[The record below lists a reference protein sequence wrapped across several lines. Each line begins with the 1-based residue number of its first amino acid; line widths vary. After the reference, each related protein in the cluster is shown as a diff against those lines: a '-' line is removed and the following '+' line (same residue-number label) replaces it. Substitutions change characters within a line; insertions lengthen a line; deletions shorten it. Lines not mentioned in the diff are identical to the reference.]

1 MTTTTL
7 VIVTAIL
14 LCTVAKLT
22 LNRLNAR
29 HIIKLRGQPPENLGT
44 LMDTATWQKSTDY
57 SLAKSSFGIWSN
69 LYGTFVALL
78 ALVLFMPWAYETW
91 AGASAMGPWREAM
104 VLVVIFIILGLP
116 DLPFEWFNQ
125 FRLEERFGFNKSSVG
140 LWVSY
145 KIKGLTLGFVLMMAL
160 IGGLLWLYN
169 FLREALP
176 QSWWLVAFG
185 AFFTVQ
191 LVMMVLWPI
200 LILPLFNKLTPLPE
214 GELKERLMA
223 LGERTGFAAKTIEV
237 IDGSKR
243 SGHSNAFFTGFG
255 RFRRIVLFDT
265 LIDQMT
271 TEELEAVLAHEI
283 GHYKCGHIPKSL
295 ALSAIMG
302 GASFWFISFL
312 TQSPW
317 FYEQLGFGI
326 ASQGRL
332 GPVLLILSVAA
343 GAFSYWFTPVSNLLS
358 RKNEYEADAFAK
370 NAVGGPDALC
380 SALRKLHVENL
391 SHPLPHPL
399 YATVY
404 YSHPSLLER
413 EAALR

>member
-1 MTTTTL
+1 
-7 VIVTAIL
+7 
-14 LCTVAKLT
+14 
-22 LNRLNAR
+22 
-29 HIIKLRGQPPENLGT
+29 
-44 LMDTATWQKSTDY
+44 MDMPTWQRSTDY
-57 SLAKSSFGIWSN
+57 TLAKSGLGVWTN
-69 LYGTFVALL
+69 VYGTVLGGVAL
-78 ALVLFMPWAYETW
+78 VFVMPWAYGAWVGGAET
-91 AGASAMGPWREAM
+91 GPWREALA
-104 VLVVIFIILGLP
+104 LVAILILLGLP

-125 FRLEERFGFNKSSVG
+125 FRLEARFGFNKSSIG
-140 LWVSY
+140 LWVTD
-145 KIKGLTLGFVLMMAL
+145 KIKGLILGFVLMMVL
-160 IGGLLWLYN
+160 IGGLLWLYDI
-169 FLREALP
+169 LREALP
-176 QSWWLVAFG
+176 KIWWLVAFG
-185 AFFTVQ
+185 AFFAVQ

-265 LIDQMT
+265 LIEQMS
-271 TEELEAVLAHEI
+271 TEELEAILAHEI

-295 ALSAIMG
+295 ALSAVMG
-302 GASFWFISFL
+302 AGAFWFISFL
-312 TQSPW
+312 TQSTW
-317 FYEQLGFGI
+317 FYEHLGFG
-326 ASQGRL
+326 AESQGRL

-343 GAFSYWFTPVSNLLS
+343 GAFTYWFSPLSNILS

-370 NAVGGPDALC
+370 NAVGGPHELC

-413 EAALR
+413 EGALLKK